1 MYTSAVVQLYCI
13 VYCTQCL
20 LSPLSHVHNCTQYSV
35 RNVFTHPP
43 ELYNCTPVHNVFS
56 HPMCSGDKSA
66 GSAAAGAAAGD
77 YTLVKK
83 FSSFKY
89 RWSYWT
95 FSSGFPRMTQQ
106 FCSCFDGKIVLF
118 MNRTK
123 WTHFYVF
130 LHKVSRKRVTKV
142 TIPKVTYLFKKWQ
155 PSRSKNEHSIHIFL
169 YAVKTR

>member
-1 MYTSAVVQLYCI
+1 MLVCTLFVYVQYKVYHFMYTSALVQLYCI

-56 HPMCSGDKSA
+56 HPMSSGDKSA

-89 RWSYWT
+89 SDEPLTTKRSACLPAQVGDT
-95 FSSGFPRMTQQ
+95 CQQ
-106 FCSCFDGKIVLF
+106 Q
-118 MNRTK
+118 TAY
-123 WTHFYVF
+123 H
-130 LHKVSRKRVTKV
+130 
-142 TIPKVTYLFKKWQ
+142 
-155 PSRSKNEHSIHIFL
+155 
-169 YAVKTR
+169 